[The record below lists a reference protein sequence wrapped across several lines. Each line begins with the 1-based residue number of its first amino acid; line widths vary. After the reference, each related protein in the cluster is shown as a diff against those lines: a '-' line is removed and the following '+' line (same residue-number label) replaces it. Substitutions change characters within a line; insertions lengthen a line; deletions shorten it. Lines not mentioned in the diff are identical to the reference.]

1 MQSVEMNPIASTS
14 HAAGQRTPVQ
24 KNRLLLIILAVALLA
39 RVGAAFYLG
48 NTVSG
53 LSGANDEITYS
64 MLGHRFATGHG
75 MTFPEPW
82 YPWIKADAPQSY
94 FSYTFSLFIAGI
106 YKIFGY
112 QPLAARLVMALLST
126 GIVLMTYVL
135 GRRLFHEKIAL
146 LAAAIAAVYAYLIFY
161 GVALVT
167 ETPFTLALMIALYVT
182 LRIRSGEWRGLK
194 AWLLLGAV
202 LAIAVLS
209 RIAVIF
215 FVPVLLLWLYWAVRK
230 QTPIVYVGIPL
241 LLIGLS
247 MLPLTLRNYQLWG
260 EFALSEAQF
269 GHVFWNGN
277 HPDHMGNF
285 HPFRVF
291 PIPEDVLALDNDVLI
306 TNRLLE
312 MAIENILHDPQA
324 FIMLTLTRLRE
335 LFVFWPTADSGFL
348 PNLLRVLS
356 FGLIVPFALYGLF
369 ANVRRF
375 NELAPI
381 YLFGVIHVGIY
392 AVTWTMVRY
401 RVPIDPFL
409 ILFAAYTLSQAYQ
422 SMYHRQPVAKLDV
435 VEA

>member
-1 MQSVEMNPIASTS
+1 MQLVNEQLREAKPIEPQ
-14 HAAGQRTPVQ
+14 QRH
-24 KNRLLLIILAVALLA
+24 RLLLLILGVALLL

-106 YKIFGY
+106 YALFGY
-112 QPLAARLVMALLST
+112 YPLVARLMMALLST
-126 GIVLMTYVL
+126 GIVYMIYLL
-135 GRRLFHEKIAL
+135 GRRLFSEWIAL
-146 LAAAIAAVYAYLIFY
+146 VAAAIAALYAYLIFY

-167 ETPFTLALMIALYVT
+167 ETPFTLSLLVALYVAM
-182 LRIRSGEWRGLK
+182 RIRDGEWRGVK
-194 AWLLLGAV
+194 AWSLLGIV

-209 RIAVIF
+209 RIAIIF
-215 FVPVLLLWLYWAVRK
+215 FVPVLLCWLYWSVRK
-230 QTPIVYVGIPL
+230 QTNLALVVIPL
-241 LLIGLS
+241 VMMGLV
-247 MLPLTLRNYQLWG
+247 MLPLTIRNYQLWG

-277 HPDHMGNF
+277 HPDHHGNF

-291 PIPEDVLALDNDVLI
+291 PIPDEVLALDNDVLI

-312 MAIENILHDPQA
+312 MALDNIVHDPA
-324 FIMLTLTRLRE
+324 NFVMLTLTRLRE
-335 LFVFWPTADSGFL
+335 LFVFWPTADSTL
-348 PNLLRVLS
+348 QSNLLRLFS
-356 FGLIVPFALYGLF
+356 FGLIVPFTLYGLF
-369 ANVRRF
+369 VNLRRF
-375 NELAPI
+375 GELAPI

-401 RVPIDPFL
+401 RVPLDPFF
-409 ILFAAYTLSQAYQ
+409 ILFAAYTLHQIYVMVGQRRPATQLDTVQA
-422 SMYHRQPVAKLDV
+422 
-435 VEA
+435 